1 MVQSMTGYGQAF
13 TETDDYKISVEMK
26 SVNHRF
32 LDVSLRMPREYLAA
46 EELIKKKVGEF
57 MKRGRVDL
65 FINLERKGGPKKV
78 LKVNWDLLE
87 QYIGAYNTLN
97 ERFSVQNQV
106 KLGDLLAMPEV
117 VELEEPGNFSQDFV
131 NPLLNT
137 VESACHQLVHM
148 RKLEGKTLTEDLSL
162 RLAKLD
168 KLVLEIKAR
177 APNVVRNYRE
187 RLSQRMAEFI
197 TGEIEETRILTE
209 AALFAD
215 RANIDEELVR
225 MASHCGQFMGILQ
238 LTEPVGRKL
247 DFLVQEMN
255 REINTIGAKAN
266 DVEISQRVVEIKA
279 ELEKIR
285 EQIQNIE

>member
-1 MVQSMTGYGQAF
+1 MLQSMTGYGQAY
-13 TETDDYKISVEMK
+13 TETDDFKISVEMK

-32 LDVSLRMPREYLAA
+32 LEVSLRMPREYMSA
-46 EELIKKKVGEF
+46 EELIKKKVSEF
-57 MKRGRVDL
+57 MKRGRIDL
-65 FINLERKGGPKKV
+65 FVNMERKSGSQKV

-87 QYIGAYNTLN
+87 QYIAAYNTLN
-97 ERFSVQNQV
+97 QRFSVQNQV
-106 KLGDLLAMPEV
+106 LLGDLLSMPEV
-117 VELEEPGNFSQDFV
+117 AALEEPENLSQDFV
-131 NPLLNT
+131 SPLLNT

-148 RKLEGKTLTEDLSL
+148 RKLEGKTLTEDLTL

-168 KLVLEIKAR
+168 KHILEIKER

-187 RLSQRMAEFI
+187 RLSHRMGEFLMK
-197 TGEIEETRILTE
+197 EIEETRMMTE

-225 MASHCGQFMGILQ
+225 ISSHCRQFIGILQ

-266 DVEISQRVVEIKA
+266 DLEISQRVVEIKA